1 MLRIQF
7 ARAVFPDETPDEMSL
22 PPTSPP
28 ADSSDIHGL
37 AWDATLY
44 YVLGTMSL
52 AVAAFGNLIL
62 VRFVFCD
69 VDCCGGMVA
78 ISGS

>member
-1 MLRIQF
+1 M
-7 ARAVFPDETPDEMSL
+7 FPDETPDEMSL
-22 PPTSPP
+22 PPTSLP

-44 YVLGTMSL
+44 YVLGMMSL

-62 VRFVFCD
+62 VRFGTWIVVVGRLRF
-69 VDCCGGMVA
+69 
-78 ISGS
+78 IFQL